1 MTEWKTFIQSKI
13 NKKMLIQSNDRVED
27 VHRIKFEATDDEKI
41 QQVAI
46 KLTIKTYGVDETLR
60 RII

>member
-1 MTEWKTFIQSKI
+1 
-13 NKKMLIQSNDRVED
+13 MLIQSNDRVED

-41 QQVAI
+41 QVAI